1 MAYYVPISYVRA
13 ISLNWII
20 FSSLVGTFILFN
32 ADCVKLSNIT
42 GIFITL
48 H

>member
-13 ISLNWII
+13 IPLNWII
-20 FSSLVGTFILFN
+20 FSSLVGTYILFN
-32 ADCVKLSNIT
+32 ADCVNSNTVT